1 MSSRL
6 FAIATA
12 AALVSSLAVAQT
24 PATALSTSPAV
35 AAAVADATR
44 PAKDVQQDASR
55 RPVDLVAFSKVKPG
69 DKVIDAVPG
78 GGYWTRIF
86 STLVGSTGRV
96 YAYVPAEFAVFKSN
110 PAATARAI
118 ALEPGHGNV
127 EQTSSPLAE
136 QPPAA
141 IHNTLDVFWTFE
153 NYHDFHDSFMKGADV
168 NAYNKAVFSLL
179 KPGGYYIVADHS
191 AVAGSGLKNTE
202 DLHRI
207 DRETVKAEV
216 LKAGFVLDGE
226 TDALANPADDRT
238 LKVFDPAIRGKTDR
252 FVLRF
257 RKPAQ

>member
-6 FAIATA
+6 FALATA

-24 PATALSTSPAV
+24 PAAPASPAI

-55 RPVDLVAFSKVKPG
+55 RPADLVAFSKVKPG

-110 PAATARAI
+110 PSATARAI
-118 ALEPGHGNV
+118 TSEPGHGNV
-127 EQTSSPLAE
+127 EQTSSPLAD
-136 QPPAA
+136 QPPAS
-141 IHNTLDVFWTFE
+141 IHNTLDVYWTFE

-202 DLHRI
+202 VLHRI

>member
-6 FAIATA
+6 FALATVTA
-12 AALVSSLAVAQT
+12 AALMSPLAMAQT
-24 PATALSTSPAV
+24 PAANAAV
-35 AAAVADATR
+35 TAAVADVTR
-44 PAKDVQQDASR
+44 PAKDVQQDATR
-55 RPVDLVAFSKVKPG
+55 RPVDLVEFSKVKPG

-86 STLVGSTGRV
+86 STLVGPKGKV
-96 YAYVPAEFAVFKSN
+96 YAYVPSEFAVFKSN

-118 ALEPGHGNV
+118 TAEPGHGNV
-127 EQTSSPLAE
+127 EQTTSPLAE

-207 DRETVKAEV
+207 DRATVKAEV
-216 LKAGFVLDGE
+216 EKAGFVLDGE
-226 TDALANPADDRT
+226 TDALANPADDRS

>member
-1 MSSRL
+1 MNSRL
-6 FAIATA
+6 FVIAAA
-12 AALVSSLAVAQT
+12 AALASSLAAAQT
-24 PATALSTSPAV
+24 PGVT
-35 AAAVADATR
+35 AAVADATR
-44 PAKDVQQDASR
+44 PAKDVQQDESR
-55 RPVDLVAFSKVKPG
+55 RPVDLVTFSKVKPG

-86 STLVGSTGRV
+86 STLVGPKGKV

-118 ALEPGHGNV
+118 MAEPGHGNV

-168 NAYNKAVFSLL
+168 HAYNKAVFSLL

-207 DRETVKAEV
+207 DREAVKAEV
-216 LKAGFVLDGE
+216 QKAGFVLDGE

-257 RKPAQ
+257 RKP